1 MASIWLG
8 PFAVFFCSS
17 FAKRIIV
24 AVLNTPKSHNITAF
38 QMQLDA
44 NQPHELQTYL
54 ARNGWIGTD
63 EVLVSL
69 TKPGEGNMNYT
80 LRVQTN
86 ARSLIVKQ
94 ARPYVEKYPAI
105 AAPVER
111 AVIEGHFY
119 RRIARNPTLRAA
131 MPELLG
137 ADNDESLLVLEDL
150 GESSDYTHLYQGNGS
165 GPDHTLSSGELG
177 ELVRFI
183 SLLHNQFRAAHEP
196 AFANQAMRT
205 LNAEHI
211 FNYPFLAEN
220 GFDLDTVQ
228 PGLQALAV
236 PYKQDNVLKQAVT
249 GLAEQYTG
257 NNHAGLCSLLHGDYY
272 PGSWLHTQA
281 GTRVIDPEFCFYG
294 PPEFDLG
301 VMLAH
306 LHMARQP
313 EAVLTQVLAQY
324 DRPDGFDENLL
335 RQFTGVEIMRR
346 LIGLAQLSLSL
357 SLDEK
362 EAMLAKAAQMIG

>member
-1 MASIWLG
+1 
-8 PFAVFFCSS
+8 
-17 FAKRIIV
+17 
-24 AVLNTPKSHNITAF
+24 
-38 QMQLDA
+38 MQLDA
-44 NQPHELQTYL
+44 NQPYELQTYL

-63 EVLVSL
+63 EVLLSL

-80 LRVQTN
+80 LRVQTD

-94 ARPYVEKYPAI
+94 ARPYVEKYPTI

-111 AVIEGHFY
+111 AVIEGQFY
-119 RRIARNPTLRAA
+119 QRIARNPTLRAA

-137 ADNDESLLVLEDL
+137 ADKDESLLVLEDL
-150 GESSDYTHLYQGNGS
+150 GESSDYTYLYQGNAS
-165 GPDHTLSSGELG
+165 GPNNTLIPSELH
-177 ELVRFI
+177 ELIRFM
-183 SLLHNQFRAAHEP
+183 SLLHNQFRAAQPDP

-228 PGLQALAV
+228 PGLQALAI
-236 PYKQDNVLKQAVT
+236 PHKQDNALKQAVA
-249 GLAEQYTG
+249 GLAEQYTS

-313 EAVLTQVLAQY
+313 ETVLAQVITEY

-346 LIGLAQLSLSL
+346 LIGLAQLPLSL
-357 SLDEK
+357 SLAEK
-362 EAMLAKAAQMIG
+362 EALLAKAAQMIV

>member
-1 MASIWLG
+1 
-8 PFAVFFCSS
+8 
-17 FAKRIIV
+17 
-24 AVLNTPKSHNITAF
+24 
-38 QMQLDA
+38 MQFNA
-44 NQPHELQTYL
+44 NQPQDLQVYL
-54 ARNGWIGTD
+54 ARNGWISTD
-63 EVLVSL
+63 EILLSL
-69 TKPGEGNMNYT
+69 TKPGEGNMNFT
-80 LRVQTN
+80 LRVRTN

-94 ARPYVEKYPAI
+94 ARPYVEKYPSI

-111 AVIEGHFY
+111 AVIEGQFY

-137 ADNDESLLVLEDL
+137 ADSDEAVLVLEDL
-150 GESSDYTHLYQGNGS
+150 GESSDYTYLYQGSAGH
-165 GPDHTLSSGELG
+165 PDHTLSPDELQ

-183 SLLHNQFRAAHEP
+183 SLLHNQFRTALPDP

-205 LNAEHI
+205 LNAEHL
-211 FNYPFLAEN
+211 FNYPFLVDN

-228 PGLQALAV
+228 PGLQALALT
-236 PYKQDNVLKQAVT
+236 YKQDIALKRIVAR
-249 GLAEQYTG
+249 LADQYTS
-257 NNHAGLCSLLHGDYY
+257 NNHAGLYSLLHGDYY
-272 PGSWLHTQA
+272 PGSWLRTQA

-313 EAVLTQVLAQY
+313 ETVLAQVMQLY
-324 DRPDGFDENLL
+324 DRPDGFSENLL

-346 LIGLAQLSLSL
+346 LIGLAQLPLSL
-357 SLDEK
+357 SLAEK
-362 EAMLAKAAQMIG
+362 ETLLAHAAQLVVSAAD